1 MCKLIRNNWAF
12 VGTIF
17 VFLVGMV
24 LLVGGL
30 TAGCG
35 KMLPPDTLVCFGLL
49 TIVASWFVGCVGEL
63 IFDDWKEDD

>member
-1 MCKLIRNNWAF
+1 MCNWIRSNWVF

-17 VFLVGMV
+17 VFLVGMI

-35 KMLPPDTLVCFGLL
+35 KMLPSDTLVCFGLL
-49 TIVASWFVGCVGEL
+49 IIVVS
-63 IFDDWKEDD
+63 

>member
-1 MCKLIRNNWAF
+1 MI
-12 VGTIF
+12 
-17 VFLVGMV
+17 

-49 TIVASWFVGCVGEL
+49 TIVVSWFVGCVGEL

>member
-1 MCKLIRNNWAF
+1 MCKLIRNNCVF

-17 VFLVGMV
+17 VFLVGMI
-24 LLVGGL
+24 LLIGGL

-49 TIVASWFVGCVGEL
+49 P
-63 IFDDWKEDD
+63 